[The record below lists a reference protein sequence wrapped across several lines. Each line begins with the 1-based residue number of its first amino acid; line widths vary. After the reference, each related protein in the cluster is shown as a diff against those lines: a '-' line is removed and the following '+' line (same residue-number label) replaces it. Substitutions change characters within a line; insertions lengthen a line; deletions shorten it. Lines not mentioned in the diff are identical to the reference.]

1 MRIPSS
7 SATARVAPDFHAA
20 RGDKNG
26 SRTPDDNDNHGQS
39 PGTSS
44 AGNGTSTPDSS
55 SQEAALRQH
64 STPLSEP
71 RLSKWQVMQWL
82 VSMRPLARR
91 IPDAGCCGVGK

>member
-55 SQEAALRQH
+55 SQEAALRQAFNAALGAAAVQMASNAMARFH
-64 STPLSEP
+64 EAISEED
-71 RLSKWQVMQWL
+71 S
-82 VSMRPLARR
+82 
-91 IPDAGCCGVGK
+91 